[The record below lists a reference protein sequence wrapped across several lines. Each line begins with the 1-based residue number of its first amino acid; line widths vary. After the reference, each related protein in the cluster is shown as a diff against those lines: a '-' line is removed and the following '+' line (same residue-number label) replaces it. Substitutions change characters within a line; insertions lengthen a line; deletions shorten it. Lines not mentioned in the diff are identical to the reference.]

1 MYIHTLGKPQMY
13 IVGFRFGFKRN
24 PLKKKKMYVRLL
36 SHNVKLRICFEK
48 MQIYET
54 LLKSSKVLLKG
65 RVKV

>member
-1 MYIHTLGKPQMY
+1 MY
-13 IVGFRFGFKRN
+13 IVGFRFGLKRN

-36 SHNVKLRICFEK
+36 SHNVKLLLICFKK